1 MKRIEDQSG
10 FQWAAQVLREGSRNE
25 KENFSLAEAP
35 ATGRKRKPLS
45 LAEAPA
51 TGRTLFSLAEDP
63 DTGRKPLFAGGV
75 SGLLITGRTLLSLAE
90 APATGRK
97 RKPLSLE
104 VQPDTDKYG
113 CVPIPMPMSPYSIPM
128 PMFPYPGL
136 HARSLNLPPKP
147 DAHIPVPIRPDTHA
161 R

>member
-35 ATGRKRKPLS
+35 ATVRKP
-45 LAEAPA
+45 
-51 TGRTLFSLAEDP
+51 F
-63 DTGRKPLFAGGV
+63 
-75 SGLLITGRTLLSLAE
+75 
-90 APATGRK
+90 
-97 RKPLSLE
+97 SLE

-113 CVPIPMPMSPYSIPM
+113 CVPIPMPMS
-128 PMFPYPGL
+128 PYPGL

>member
-10 FQWAAQVLREGSRNE
+10 LQWAAQVLREGSRNE

-35 ATGRKRKPLS
+35 ATGREP
-45 LAEAPA
+45 
-51 TGRTLFSLAEDP
+51 FSLAE
-63 DTGRKPLFAGGV
+63 V
-75 SGLLITGRTLLSLAE
+75 
-90 APATGRK
+90 PATGRK
-97 RKPLSLE
+97 PFSLE

-113 CVPIPMPMSPYSIPM
+113 CVPIPMPMSPY
-128 PMFPYPGL
+128 PGL
-136 HARSLNLPPKP
+136 HARSLNLPSKP

>member
-1 MKRIEDQSG
+1 MVLIQEGIKRIEDQSG

-35 ATGRKRKPLS
+35 ATGRNP
-45 LAEAPA
+45 
-51 TGRTLFSLAEDP
+51 FSLA
-63 DTGRKPLFAGGV
+63 
-75 SGLLITGRTLLSLAE
+75 
-90 APATGRK
+90 
-97 RKPLSLE
+97 
-104 VQPDTDKYG
+104 VQPDTDKYGCYG
-113 CVPIPMPMSPYSIPM
+113 CVPIPMPMS
-128 PMFPYPGL
+128 PYPGL

>member
-10 FQWAAQVLREGSRNE
+10 LQWAAQVLREGSRNE

-35 ATGRKRKPLS
+35 ATGRKRKPFS

-51 TGRTLFSLAEDP
+51 TGRNPFPLRSVRPFDYWQNPPFRWRCSRIRTNMAAMAASRSLCLCP
-63 DTGRKPLFAGGV
+63 HT
-75 SGLLITGRTLLSLAE
+75 
-90 APATGRK
+90 
-97 RKPLSLE
+97 
-104 VQPDTDKYG
+104 
-113 CVPIPMPMSPYSIPM
+113 PIPMPMSPYPS
-128 PMFPYPGL
+128 L

>member
-35 ATGRKRKPLS
+35 AT
-45 LAEAPA
+45 
-51 TGRTLFSLAEDP
+51 
-63 DTGRKPLFAGGV
+63 V
-75 SGLLITGRTLLSLAE
+75 
-90 APATGRK
+90 

-113 CVPIPMPMSPYSIPM
+113 CVPIPKPMSPYSIPM
-128 PMFPYPGL
+128 PMSPYPGL
-136 HARSLNLPPKP
+136 HASSLNLPPKP
-147 DAHIPVPIRPDTHA
+147 DAHIPVPIRPDIHA

>member
-1 MKRIEDQSG
+1 MVLIQEGMKRIENQSG

-35 ATGRKRKPLS
+35 A
-45 LAEAPA
+45 A
-51 TGRTLFSLAEDP
+51 
-63 DTGRKPLFAGGV
+63 GRKPF
-75 SGLLITGRTLLSLAE
+75 
-90 APATGRK
+90 
-97 RKPLSLE
+97 SLE

-113 CVPIPMPMSPYSIPM
+113 CVPIPMPMSPY
-128 PMFPYPGL
+128 PGL
-136 HARSLNLPPKP
+136 HARSLNLPSKP

>member
-1 MKRIEDQSG
+1 MKRKEDQSG

-35 ATGRKRKPLS
+35 ATGGNLFS

-51 TGRTLFSLAEDP
+51 TGRTLFSLAE
-63 DTGRKPLFAGGV
+63 
-75 SGLLITGRTLLSLAE
+75 
-90 APATGRK
+90 APATV
-97 RKPLSLE
+97 RKPFSLE

-113 CVPIPMPMSPYSIPM
+113 CVPIPMPMS
-128 PMFPYPGL
+128 PYPGL

>member
-35 ATGRKRKPLS
+35 AIGRN
-45 LAEAPA
+45 
-51 TGRTLFSLAEDP
+51 
-63 DTGRKPLFAGGV
+63 PLFAGG
-75 SGLLITGRTLLSLAE
+75 GPGYWQ
-90 APATGRK
+90 
-97 RKPLSLE
+97 KPFSLE

-128 PMFPYPGL
+128 PMSPYPGL

-147 DAHIPVPIRPDTHA
+147 DAHIPVPNRPDTHA